1 MSFFENAGLENR
13 ISQPCN
19 GLSFRCRYLVNGFCP
34 YIPIDDNQRAL
45 QAIGFPHSRFKPT
58 RHHSRPRIDIP
69 FGADGLLGDFTWKP
83 ARWRRIIEM
92 TACLAYHFGEN
103 GMAFLFRRAFGRD
116 RFSGFEATLEDA
128 DFLKLQRNTAFS

>member
-1 MSFFENAGLENR
+1 MVSPSDAVIWLMVSAHIFQSMIIKE
-13 ISQPCN
+13 P
-19 GLSFRCRYLVNGFCP
+19 
-34 YIPIDDNQRAL
+34 
-45 QAIGFPHSRFKPT
+45 FKP
-58 RHHSRPRIDIP
+58 SAFPIPALADQASFAPRIDIA
-69 FGADGLLGDFTWKP
+69 FGADGLLGDFARKP
-83 ARWRRIIEM
+83 ARWRRVIEM